1 MKTKGFTLIE
11 MVLTLVV
18 GAILV
23 MGIAG
28 FVEFGT
34 KGYAD
39 SVERQRLQTQAKFV
53 LEKMTREIRHAVP
66 NVFIQQDNCLSFYGI
81 RESGFYAV
89 SGANLNFIVGDEG
102 IDANK
107 LKPLTLVIN
116 PTELIGSSHS
126 LADLDNVFSLSSVEE
141 FTSPAVSGATFSLV
155 GAAHELIGNSVA
167 HRLYITDG
175 QPITYC
181 LKNQR
186 MERNDQPLTD
196 GGDGDFSVI
205 GTLKYQPATV
215 QNSGIVHI
223 DLSFSQGGETSHYQ
237 QQVQVLNVP

>member
-1 MKTKGFTLIE
+1 MKAKGFTLIE

-23 MGIAG
+23 IGIAG

-39 SVERQRLQTQAKFV
+39 SVERQRLQTQAKFA

-66 NVFIQQDNCLSFYGI
+66 NVFIQKQNCLSFYRI
-81 RESGFYAV
+81 EESGFYAV
-89 SGANLNFIVGDEG
+89 SGANINFILGDNHVT
-102 IDANK
+102 ASQ

-116 PTELIGSSHS
+116 PTELIGSSDS
-126 LADLDNVFSLSSVEE
+126 LADLDNVFSLSRVEALN
-141 FTSPAVSGATFSLV
+141 SPSVSGATFTLP

-167 HRLYITDG
+167 YRHYITDS

-181 LKNQR
+181 LTNQR
-186 MERNDQPLTD
+186 IERNEQPLTD
-196 GGDGDFSVI
+196 GGNGDFSVA

-223 DLSFSQGGETSHYQ
+223 ELSFSQGGETTHYQ